1 MSVLRHWNPFRRRSC
16 PKMLTCV
23 ATSSY
28 RWLRLQR
35 QKLWMFHHSPLQ
47 QLRPSYS
54 SSRAVAAVYTWLVAA
69 VTWPISSLCSIWL
82 LFYYVPTAKWCLPCD
97 DIGRQKQHI
106 QKCWDILTIAATSC
120 AIITFIT
127 VASISKVDIC
137 CHHFRHSNYY
147 YHHWLQLKFKNVVSW
162 IISAIHQFTIA
173 IAVASRSSVIAGSSN
188 KILQHQNQ
196 NIRGTIQMILFLIQL
211 FLCPPC

>member
-1 MSVLRHWNPFRRRSC
+1 
-16 PKMLTCV
+16 MLTCV

-28 RWLRLQR
+28 RWLRLQK

-106 QKCWDILTIAATSC
+106 QKCWDILTITATSC

-127 VASISKVDIC
+127 VASLSKMDIR
-137 CHHFRHSNYY
+137 CHRFRHYNYY
-147 YHHWLQLKFKNVVSW
+147 YHHWLRSKFNKVINR
-162 IISAIHQFTIA
+162 IISAIHQLTIA
-173 IAVASRSSVIAGSSN
+173 IAVVSRSSVIAGSSN
-188 KILQHQNQ
+188 KFLHHQNQ
-196 NIRGTIQMILFLIQL
+196 NIRETIQMILFLIQL